1 MGDKYIKNCSRL
13 ICKTYAHSPV
23 YRIGGDE
30 FAVILTG
37 EDYAKRN
44 ELIDDL
50 GERIVKAAAADSIDN
65 GKASLAVG
73 MSVFNPYTDFSVASV
88 TKRAD
93 DSMYVNKRMM
103 EYEGNYNS

>member
-1 MGDKYIKNCSRL
+1 MGDKYIKNCSKI

-37 EDYAKRN
+37 EDYARRN

-50 GERIVKAAAADSIDN
+50 GERIGKAADIDSIEN
-65 GKASLAVG
+65 GKASMAVG
-73 MSVFNPYTDFSVASV
+73 MSVYNPYTDFSVAGTAHPS
-88 TKRAD
+88 RAC
-93 DSMYVNKRMM
+93 
-103 EYEGNYNS
+103 NSPRCN

>member
-1 MGDKYIKNCSRL
+1 MGDRYIKNCSKL

-30 FAVILTG
+30 FAIILTG

-44 ELIDDL
+44 ELIDDI
-50 GERIVKAAAADSIDN
+50 GERIVKARDIDSIEN

-73 MSVFNPYTDFSVASV
+73 MSVFNPYTDFSVATV
-88 TKRAD
+88 AKRAD

-103 EYEGNYNS
+103 EYDGTYN